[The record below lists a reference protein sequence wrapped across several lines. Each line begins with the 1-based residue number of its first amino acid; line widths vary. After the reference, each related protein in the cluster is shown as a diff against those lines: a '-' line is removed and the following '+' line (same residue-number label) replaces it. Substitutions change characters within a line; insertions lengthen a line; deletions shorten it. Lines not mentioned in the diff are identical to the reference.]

1 VRYVVYKVRIRQAL
15 LREFHVYPVI
25 IISPVLIN
33 IFVLILSGQMR
44 FLSSNDVSEIGN
56 VWKEVTFNSM
66 LQSVNK
72 VFNEF

>member
-1 VRYVVYKVRIRQAL
+1 VYKVRIRKDL
-15 LREFHVYPVI
+15 LSEFQVYTVVI
-25 IISPVLIN
+25 TSPVLIN

-44 FLSSNDVSEIGN
+44 FLTCNDVSEIGSA
-56 VWKEVTFNSM
+56 WKEGTFNSM